1 MSETKRPWPVS
12 APEDVARATT
22 QMSGRLNE
30 YVEVWER
37 AASRLVKD
45 EYHAEDL
52 LDDWFTLWGKWVRD
66 STAATALAWRAY
78 AGETDV
84 TSGEGPERDER

>member
-1 MSETKRPWPVS
+1 
-12 APEDVARATT
+12 
-22 QMSGRLNE
+22 MSGRLNE
-30 YVEVWER
+30 YVDVWER

-66 STAATALAWRAY
+66 STAASALAWRAY
-78 AGETDV
+78 AGESDV
-84 TSGEGPERDER
+84 TSGEGRGRDER

>member
-1 MSETKRPWPVS
+1 MREPRGARTPG
-12 APEDVARATT
+12 ADDLARASA

-30 YVEVWER
+30 YVDVWER
-37 AASRLVKD
+37 AASRLVND

-78 AGETDV
+78 TGETELTPD
-84 TSGEGPERDER
+84 EGGDSDER